1 MSAHPTFHT
10 CERCGGRIGMYEPA
24 SFELADGMVVSGSL
38 LSIGEERGCEI
49 TRASHRTC
57 LEGAKEEPER

>member
-1 MSAHPTFHT
+1 
-10 CERCGGRIGMYEPA
+10 MYEPA